1 MIKRAMIRTVDK
13 APEADPCGVGVWV
26 RVGRQLQRRR
36 MQLGYDVDH
45 VAGNIGVAPAV
56 YAGYESGMQAPAFL
70 LSEIADLLGVPV
82 VSFFQ
87 DVARE
92 AAESPDTGQAQQPA
106 VYGVAT
112 PEYRERVLTG
122 FFRNLDLE
130 DQQYVLAISKAL
142 AQAKTRGEDARMTG

>member
-1 MIKRAMIRTVDK
+1 MIKRAMFRSVDK
-13 APEADPCGVGVWV
+13 APEADPCGVGVWL

-36 MQLGYDVDH
+36 MQLGYDIDH
-45 VAGNIGVAPAV
+45 VASNIGIGPAV
-56 YAGYESGMQAPAFL
+56 YAGYESGVQAPAFL
-70 LSEIADLLGVPV
+70 LSEIADLFGVPV

-87 DVARE
+87 DVVRE
-92 AAESPDTGQAQQPA
+92 ASENPDTGQAQPV

-112 PEYRERVLTG
+112 SEHRERVLTG

-142 AQAKTRGEDARMTG
+142 AQAKSRGEDARMTG